1 MADAEKTVRKYL
13 PEIGKR
19 GRRASCRE
27 LTKSY
32 ARQMVVN
39 REMKRAAS
47 KAGKP
52 WPPRNRELLKLT

>member
-1 MADAEKTVRKYL
+1 MTDAEKTVRKYL
-13 PEIGKR
+13 PEISKR
-19 GRRASCRE
+19 GGAALWCE

-39 REMKRAAS
+39 HEMKRAAS

-52 WPPRNRELLKLT
+52 WPPRNRKLLKLT